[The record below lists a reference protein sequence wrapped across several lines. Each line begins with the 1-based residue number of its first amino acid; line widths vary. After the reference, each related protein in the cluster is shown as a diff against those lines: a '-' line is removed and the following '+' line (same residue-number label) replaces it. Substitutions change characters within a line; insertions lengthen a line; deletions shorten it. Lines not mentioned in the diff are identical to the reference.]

1 MSSSSREG
9 AGMSSNGTRFSVTD
23 DDSDASFEDS
33 SSKNSSSSDSPA
45 LLPTTL
51 GSRTGKR
58 LAAKAQ
64 EIVDDALNFL
74 NGGGEL
80 QETLHAHAHKCP
92 ARSQAASSRA
102 MPSGGAP
109 AGAFGWS
116 NAQVQTGLAV
126 RVHDPMSSVGSF
138 AHGVHQFSAGLA
150 QHVFGLTQA
159 SSAGANFVWPESW
172 PASTAGQAS
181 GAPFPQAFGA
191 PVTQHPHIRK
201 RQSLTIEAVTQIFL
215 AKRTHSRQ
223 RGLTSR
229 LARHHGVT
237 AKAVRD
243 IWTLRTWKAVT
254 EPMWND
260 AERQL
265 VQNTT

>member
-1 MSSSSREG
+1 M
-9 AGMSSNGTRFSVTD
+9 
-23 DDSDASFEDS
+23 ASFYS
-33 SSKNSSSSDSPA
+33 GPGVWRSLPA
-45 LLPTTL
+45 GLR
-51 GSRTGKR
+51 GSR
-58 LAAKAQ
+58 
-64 EIVDDALNFL
+64 DA
-74 NGGGEL
+74 
-80 QETLHAHAHKCP
+80 TP
-92 ARSQAASSRA
+92 A
-102 MPSGGAP
+102 
-109 AGAFGWS
+109 
-116 NAQVQTGLAV
+116 
-126 RVHDPMSSVGSF
+126 
-138 AHGVHQFSAGLA
+138 
-150 QHVFGLTQA
+150 
-159 SSAGANFVWPESW
+159 
-172 PASTAGQAS
+172 
-181 GAPFPQAFGA
+181 
-191 PVTQHPHIRK
+191 HIRK